1 MLALIRHSTLGKYI
15 IAPALG
21 AMAAMLIAGMYI
33 LLR

>member
-15 IAPALG
+15 VAPVLG
-21 AMAAMLIAGMYI
+21 AMAALLIAGMYV